1 MSRHPARYSHAIID
15 RFAEIL
21 LGHWPNWFGRPLL
34 HDPWAGT
41 GTRLAELAVRTGF
54 YYSGTEIEECFIEAS
69 HILCGD
75 STREET
81 YPPARNPVEFGA
93 GRWLIIT
100 SPVYPQGTADAHLAR
115 DGSERKNYRKAK
127 AEITGDPEAALV
139 KNNMGGFGYRGTKR
153 PEEGGKSAKR
163 AEYWRIAQESVR
175 WWGTAELVLVNVS
188 DFIYTRN
195 GEERVEPL
203 VADWKEL
210 LSLYGWTAQID
221 HLVPTPRMRHG
232 ENAEKRVA
240 HEVII
245 EAWKP

>member
-1 MSRHPARYSHAIID
+1 MSKHPARYSQSIID
-15 RFAEIL
+15 CFAEIL
-21 LGHWPNWFGRPLL
+21 LGRWPDWFGRPLL
-34 HDPWAGT
+34 WDPYAGT
-41 GTRLAELAVRTGF
+41 GERLAELAERTGF
-54 YYSGTEIEECFIEAS
+54 YYGGTEIEQWCIVAP
-69 HILCGD
+69 HIHQGD
-75 STREET
+75 ATVWET
-81 YPPARNPVEFGA
+81 YPPARHAEYANG
-93 GRWLIIT
+93 GWLVIC
-100 SPVYPQGTADAHLAR
+100 SPVYPNGMADAHLAR
-115 DGSERKNYRKAK
+115 DGSPRKNYRKAK
-127 AEITGDPEAALV
+127 AEATGDEEAKLHP
-139 KNNMGGFGYRGTKR
+139 NNMGALGYRGTKR

>member
-1 MSRHPARYSHAIID
+1 MSHPAQYSASVLD
-15 RFAEIL
+15 AAFEIL
-21 LGHWPNWFGRPLL
+21 NSRWPDWFGRPLIF
-34 HDPWAGT
+34 DPFSGV
-41 GTRLAELAVRTGF
+41 GTRLAAACAAHGWD
-54 YYSGTEIEECFIEAS
+54 YSGVELEEAFIQAP
-69 HILCGD
+69 HVHQGD
-75 STREET
+75 ATRWES
-81 YPPARNPVEFGA
+81 YPPARFPVEYGS
-93 GRWLIIT
+93 GRWCILT
-100 SPVYPQGTADAHLAR
+100 SPAYSNGMSDHHLAR
-115 DGSERKNYRKAK
+115 DGSPRKNYRKAK
-127 AEITGDPEAALV
+127 AEITGDAEVELLL
-139 KNNMGGFGYRGTKR
+139 NNMGRYGYRGSKR

-188 DFIYTRN
+188 DFVYTRN